1 MAYGTYV
8 AGEGSC
14 MKGFGG
20 KRRQRLMS
28 KDSIKKDLKE
38 VRLDCVECSS
48 LSEDINNWRAFVEH

>member
-1 MAYGTYV
+1 
-8 AGEGSC
+8 